1 MAATDEILVLT
12 AINEEE
18 KATEFLVDLVSDG
31 LILSGTFYPVK
42 VVYFWEGEVHI
53 DEEYKVVMKSREGH
67 FADIEKYIIE
77 NHHYRAP
84 EVIKVNASFGSDV
97 FKKYLTDN
105 KKMV

>member
-1 MAATDEILVLT
+1 M
-12 AINEEE
+12 
-18 KATEFLVDLVSDG
+18 
-31 LILSGTFYPVK
+31 
-42 VVYFWEGEVHI
+42 
-53 DEEYKVVMKSREGH
+53 
-67 FADIEKYIIE
+67 EKYIIE